1 MKVQRIFNDELVK
14 AVLTE
19 TRLWATINEDTG
31 PSVEDFYLDT
41 DEVYSVALLGDDD
54 ELHGF
59 VLAHPLSGTVVSTHV
74 CIAPDYWGHKDN
86 VKLGQMACALI
97 FEIPGIVKQVASIP
111 VTDKE
116 VLRFAQ
122 RVGFQ
127 REGMN
132 KASFLRNGEL
142 LDQYYVGLTQE

>member
-1 MKVQRIFNDELVK
+1 M
-14 AVLTE
+14 LTE

-31 PSVEDFYLDT
+31 PTVEDFFLDT
-41 DEVYSVALLGDDD
+41 DVVFAVALLGDDD
-54 ELHGF
+54 DLHGF

-74 CIAPDYWGHKDN
+74 CISVDYWGHKDN
-86 VKLGQMACALI
+86 VHLAKLAVELI
-97 FEIPGIVKQVASIP
+97 FEIPGIQKQVASIP

-132 KASFLRNGEL
+132 RSSFLRNGEL
-142 LDQYYVGLTQE
+142 LDQYYVGLTQEK